1 MKEILSSQFDAV
13 SGDGRIA
20 MAVEKDR
27 LITEAL
33 VLQLVVEITA
43 VTAGFS
49 HSCQKT
55 ALMAAVPA
63 PVVSGGMAVLQ
74 EMGMA
79 AMALTE
85 RDQRIRNQTL
95 INSCNPSTEVKFCA
109 FMGYMM
115 NKYVVFIKSDESRV
129 LRKEVVTRAIIKD
142 MKQKGFRK
150 HHVEVDAE
158 NENDAINKLNKNSND
173 YLDSL
178 KNFSGDLLLCS
189 ICVIVMVMVYLFS

>member
-1 MKEILSSQFDAV
+1 
-13 SGDGRIA
+13 
-20 MAVEKDR
+20 
-27 LITEAL
+27 
-33 VLQLVVEITA
+33 
-43 VTAGFS
+43 
-49 HSCQKT
+49 
-55 ALMAAVPA
+55 
-63 PVVSGGMAVLQ
+63 
-74 EMGMA
+74 MA
-79 AMALTE
+79 AMALDRE
-85 RDQRIRNQTL
+85 RPENRNQTL

>member
-1 MKEILSSQFDAV
+1 
-13 SGDGRIA
+13 
-20 MAVEKDR
+20 
-27 LITEAL
+27 
-33 VLQLVVEITA
+33 
-43 VTAGFS
+43 
-49 HSCQKT
+49 
-55 ALMAAVPA
+55 
-63 PVVSGGMAVLQ
+63 
-74 EMGMA
+74 
-79 AMALTE
+79 
-85 RDQRIRNQTL
+85 
-95 INSCNPSTEVKFCA
+95 
-109 FMGYMM
+109 MGYMM

-158 NENDAINKLNKNSND
+158 NESDAINKLNKNSND

>member
-63 PVVSGGMAVLQ
+63 PVVSGEWQFYRKWVWRQ
-74 EMGMA
+74 WHW
-79 AMALTE
+79 TE